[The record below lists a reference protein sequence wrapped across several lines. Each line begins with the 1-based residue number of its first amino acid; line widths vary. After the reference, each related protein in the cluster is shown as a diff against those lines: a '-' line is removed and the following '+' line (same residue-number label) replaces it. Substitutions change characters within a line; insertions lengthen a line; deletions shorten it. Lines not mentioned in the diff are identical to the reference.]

1 MKPITTS
8 FLTGK
13 DTCTPISSDCIVWN
27 GPDIPCI
34 TEPCN
39 GESATNVL
47 QLMADKICELSD
59 AIANVVEVDFQCLLS
74 NGDDEPT
81 TNEELLQLIVDK
93 LCDALAVDPGGPDGP
108 KSLYPLPSCLTI
120 LDEDDNRILSA
131 DLDDWIDYVSEA
143 FCDLISDHN
152 TLQNQVNALAIRVTA
167 LEAATPTG
175 SATLPNITS
184 KCATATNGQPNQ
196 SVPLTAA
203 IMNLETVFC
212 NLYSQIGTSTEIA
225 NFIQN
230 ECLNLDT
237 APTLSNQSIT
247 MTDLAGWTD
256 NPTTVMQNLNNMWL
270 VICDMRSAL
279 IKCCI
284 DPVVPCIPYSVT
296 NVSIGTPGIN
306 GVAVTWSAPNF
317 GTGQAPT
324 SYIVGVYALNSGQPS
339 GTSLINEVTVNFPT
353 TSTNLVTNTLVPGR
367 PYAVVVTAYYEDCGE
382 SGQAFDTGSV
392 LLSSNEYCLELGD
405 ELYEGATITS
415 TDCNGTLYPD
425 IYRTLSLKYLVNGI
439 SAPNLGSQI
448 IVSLKFTTRQ
458 NDNPSNPLN
467 TPAYINLTIPTG
479 SYSAS
484 INYKH
489 KISVY
494 DGGDAKCEDVIMRTI
509 SCVNSFSATSPEGS
523 PIDLCEANDIKICVN
538 T

>member
-1 MKPITTS
+1 
-8 FLTGK
+8 
-13 DTCTPISSDCIVWN
+13 
-27 GPDIPCI
+27 
-34 TEPCN
+34 
-39 GESATNVL
+39 
-47 QLMADKICELSD
+47 
-59 AIANVVEVDFQCLLS
+59 
-74 NGDDEPT
+74 
-81 TNEELLQLIVDK
+81 
-93 LCDALAVDPGGPDGP
+93 
-108 KSLYPLPSCLTI
+108 
-120 LDEDDNRILSA
+120 
-131 DLDDWIDYVSEA
+131 
-143 FCDLISDHN
+143 
-152 TLQNQVNALAIRVTA
+152 
-167 LEAATPTG
+167 
-175 SATLPNITS
+175 
-184 KCATATNGQPNQ
+184 
-196 SVPLTAA
+196 
-203 IMNLETVFC
+203 
-212 NLYSQIGTSTEIA
+212 
-225 NFIQN
+225 
-230 ECLNLDT
+230 
-237 APTLSNQSIT
+237 
-247 MTDLAGWTD
+247 
-256 NPTTVMQNLNNMWL
+256 MQNLNNMWL

-284 DPVVPCIPYSVT
+284 NPVIPCVPYAVT

-392 LLSSNEYCLELGD
+392 LLSSNEYCLELVD

-415 TDCNGTLYPD
+415 TDCEGTLYPD
-425 IYRTLSLKYLVNGI
+425 VYRTASLKYLVNGI
-439 SAPNLGSQI
+439 SAPNLGPQI
-448 IVSLKFTTRQ
+448 LVSLKFTTRQ
-458 NDNPSNPLN
+458 NENPSNPLN

-494 DGGDAKCEDVIMRTI
+494 DGVDAKCEDVIIRNL
-509 SCVNSFSATSPEGS
+509 SCVNSVSATSPEGS
-523 PIDLCEANDIKICVN
+523 PIELCEANDIKICVN